1 MILNMNL
8 DISLRCTRF
17 LLLSSGFTSSSVSV
31 TSGHGAPYKE
41 EASAVQLKRESKEP
55 NSDASYVQ
63 KWNDVMI
70 AFLKALISQRGNI
83 YRQNLKI
90 QNNSRGKWIEVI
102 RTILAMS

>member
-8 DISLRCTRF
+8 DISLRCTRL
-17 LLLSSGFTSSSVSV
+17 LLLSSGFTSSSVLV

-41 EASAVQLKRESKEP
+41 EASAVQLRLRFVFSERESKEP

-70 AFLKALISQRGNI
+70 AFLKALISQR
-83 YRQNLKI
+83 
-90 QNNSRGKWIEVI
+90 
-102 RTILAMS
+102 